1 MEAVIEDQDAA
12 GTLASLARLRRVRVE
27 AERDVFL
34 LVAHFADLC
43 HADSVQRSA
52 ARAGRVFTGM
62 ERAVCLGGV
71 GTPLVREFAASE
83 VAGELEISSYAA
95 RALLADVLDV
105 RHRLPRLWAR
115 VTACE
120 VATWVA
126 RKVAVATRDLTPE
139 QALFVD
145 AGVAEYADGRLSWSR
160 FETVLEARVVEADPE
175 AAAAR
180 EAAAAAEQFA
190 KVGRSNEHGQKTLYV
205 RSTAAVITR
214 IDATLDYLCQALRA
228 LGETENADE
237 LRVKAMLLLANPL
250 QAVELL
256 TAYKHAHS
264 RGTTAP
270 AADTPGSGAASA
282 AGGPAPGQR
291 TGASGSTF
299 GGSDEDEDMPLPFDG
314 PASGPASSTT
324 PDSGSDSMSGPDAG
338 PPRLGEHDL
347 HPGENDADDPPDP
360 GQGTALPCPTC
371 GAGPAWGGSTSPPA
385 SGAQSSPTG
394 DPSPFTRPAWFRS
407 ADLPAPA
414 AGRGHVVGVD
424 WARLLPTVTLY
435 VHLTDHTLAT
445 GHGVARWEGEGPVSA
460 RYVRDFL
467 GPTSRFTIKPV
478 IDLAG
483 QAAVD
488 AYEVPDRLREAVHLR
503 TPADVFPYASNTSR
517 RMDLDH
523 TRPYRHTASAGQTRM
538 DNLGPLGRF
547 HHRVR
552 THGNWAVEQPF
563 PGIYLWRAPH
573 GSIYLVD
580 HTGTRKVTDPW
591 TKSATSQNDHTDGA
605 RDDTEDGLATLTPLE
620 THFALIISEGAA

>member
-1 MEAVIEDQDAA
+1 M
-12 GTLASLARLRRVRVE
+12 
-27 AERDVFL
+27 
-34 LVAHFADLC
+34 
-43 HADSVQRSA
+43 
-52 ARAGRVFTGM
+52 FTGM
-62 ERAVCLGGV
+62 ERVVCLGGV

-83 VAGELEISSYAA
+83 VAGELEISTYAA

-264 RGTTAP
+264 REATRPTSARDDPSAAP
-270 AADTPGSGAASA
+270 ERRHARLTNPASA

-291 TGASGSTF
+291 
-299 GGSDEDEDMPLPFDG
+299 
-314 PASGPASSTT
+314 
-324 PDSGSDSMSGPDAG
+324 
-338 PPRLGEHDL
+338 R
-347 HPGENDADDPPDP
+347 
-360 GQGTALPCPTC
+360 
-371 GAGPAWGGSTSPPA
+371 
-385 SGAQSSPTG
+385 
-394 DPSPFTRPAWFRS
+394 
-407 ADLPAPA
+407 
-414 AGRGHVVGVD
+414 
-424 WARLLPTVTLY
+424 
-435 VHLTDHTLAT
+435 
-445 GHGVARWEGEGPVSA
+445 
-460 RYVRDFL
+460 
-467 GPTSRFTIKPV
+467 
-478 IDLAG
+478 
-483 QAAVD
+483 
-488 AYEVPDRLREAVHLR
+488 
-503 TPADVFPYASNTSR
+503 SR
-517 RMDLDH
+517 R
-523 TRPYRHTASAGQTRM
+523 
-538 DNLGPLGRF
+538 
-547 HHRVR
+547 
-552 THGNWAVEQPF
+552 
-563 PGIYLWRAPH
+563 PGSRWF
-573 GSIYLVD
+573 
-580 HTGTRKVTDPW
+580 
-591 TKSATSQNDHTDGA
+591 A
-605 RDDTEDGLATLTPLE
+605 R
-620 THFALIISEGAA
+620 

>member
-1 MEAVIEDQDAA
+1 MEAVIEDHDAA

-43 HADSVQRSA
+43 HADSVQRTPASA
-52 ARAGRVFTGM
+52 GRAGRVFTGM
-62 ERAVCLGGV
+62 ERAVSLGGV

-115 VTACE
+115 VMACE

-237 LRVKAMLLLANPL
+237 LRVKAMLLLANPV

-264 RGTTAP
+264 RRETTP
-270 AADTPGSGAASA
+270 AAGTSSEPASA
-282 AGGPAPGQR
+282 AGGPPPRPVGP
-291 TGASGSTF
+291 SL
-299 GGSDEDEDMPLPFDG
+299 GGSLGDQDEPLPFDD
-314 PASGPASSTT
+314 PASGPTSSTT
-324 PDSGSDSMSGPDAG
+324 PDSGSDSTSGPDAG
-338 PPRLGEHDL
+338 PPGLSEHDL
-347 HPGENDADDPPDP
+347 HPSENDADDPPEP
-360 GQGTALPCPTC
+360 GQGRALPCPTC
-371 GAGPAWGGSTSPPA
+371 GTAASRAASASPP
-385 SGAQSSPTG
+385 GERGTPPTG
-394 DPSPFTRPAWFRS
+394 DPSPFTRP
-407 ADLPAPA
+407 P
-414 AGRGHVVGVD
+414 GV
-424 WARLLPTVTLY
+424 
-435 VHLTDHTLAT
+435 
-445 GHGVARWEGEGPVSA
+445 
-460 RYVRDFL
+460 
-467 GPTSRFTIKPV
+467 
-478 IDLAG
+478 
-483 QAAVD
+483 
-488 AYEVPDRLREAVHLR
+488 
-503 TPADVFPYASNTSR
+503 
-517 RMDLDH
+517 
-523 TRPYRHTASAGQTRM
+523 
-538 DNLGPLGRF
+538 
-547 HHRVR
+547 
-552 THGNWAVEQPF
+552 
-563 PGIYLWRAPH
+563 
-573 GSIYLVD
+573 
-580 HTGTRKVTDPW
+580 GTRWGW
-591 TKSATSQNDHTDGA
+591 TGPGCCP
-605 RDDTEDGLATLTPLE
+605 R
-620 THFALIISEGAA
+620 

>member
-43 HADSVQRSA
+43 HADSVQRTA
-52 ARAGRVFTGM
+52 ARPGGVFTGM
-62 ERAVCLGGV
+62 ERVVCLGGV

-256 TAYKHAHS
+256 AAYKHAHS
-264 RGTTAP
+264 RGEA
-270 AADTPGSGAASA
+270 
-282 AGGPAPGQR
+282 
-291 TGASGSTF
+291 
-299 GGSDEDEDMPLPFDG
+299 
-314 PASGPASSTT
+314 
-324 PDSGSDSMSGPDAG
+324 
-338 PPRLGEHDL
+338 
-347 HPGENDADDPPDP
+347 
-360 GQGTALPCPTC
+360 
-371 GAGPAWGGSTSPPA
+371 
-385 SGAQSSPTG
+385 
-394 DPSPFTRPAWFRS
+394 
-407 ADLPAPA
+407 APA
-414 AGRGHVVGVD
+414 AGT
-424 WARLLPTVTLY
+424 RLG
-435 VHLTDHTLAT
+435 T
-445 GHGVARWEGEGPVSA
+445 G
-460 RYVRDFL
+460 
-467 GPTSRFTIKPV
+467 
-478 IDLAG
+478 
-483 QAAVD
+483 
-488 AYEVPDRLREAVHLR
+488 LRC
-503 TPADVFPYASNTSR
+503 
-517 RMDLDH
+517 
-523 TRPYRHTASAGQTRM
+523 G
-538 DNLGPLGRF
+538 
-547 HHRVR
+547 
-552 THGNWAVEQPF
+552 
-563 PGIYLWRAPH
+563 
-573 GSIYLVD
+573 
-580 HTGTRKVTDPW
+580 
-591 TKSATSQNDHTDGA
+591 
-605 RDDTEDGLATLTPLE
+605 
-620 THFALIISEGAA
+620 